1 MGATAMA
8 FLHDVGEKEEVLE
21 IVKKYKEE
29 YQRELSKEAENTC
42 PTCNNSNVYK
52 CQTKAGYG
60 DWCPDCKM
68 SLKEMRG
75 LA

>member
-1 MGATAMA
+1 MA

-29 YQRELSKEAENTC
+29 YKRELSKEAENPC
-42 PTCNNSNVYK
+42 PTCNNSNVYRT
-52 CQTKAGYG
+52 QTKFGQG

-68 SLKEMRG
+68 PLREMRG